1 VVSRH
6 DRFYP
11 HTKEKVDY
19 MKNSQFTLDDLMRIG
34 LVGASPSV
42 VSVPIEI
49 PAHLLPAGSGEG

>member
-1 VVSRH
+1 
-6 DRFYP
+6 
-11 HTKEKVDY
+11 